1 MSEIADPVVGY
12 LTKYHDR
19 LVERHILI
27 QLMTQVQS
35 RTELLVPDLGWRPTS
50 SKQTVSFNWREPPAG
65 KFQPPPSAAEVKGKE
80 LSPDLAFMVKEQV
93 MLLRPTKTTAE
104 LLSSYWNWQQQ
115 SDAQQQKADAWM
127 QQDCEHTNLEFF
139 DQRLK
144 ELQNT
149 PDRHFGLWPGDIVL
163 VIDPHDRE
171 VLAYVDMFT
180 DTEMTL
186 CYLAEGQDMVRVVG
200 EVDQFTLP
208 GKVLRNAPEPVKTT
222 MGRFLL
228 NKLLLELPF
237 GEQIPYVNETIDI
250 GDLDGVVTKLLMA
263 SKITTDQVK
272 TYFDNGF
279 FIGNFAELCV
289 PGYSKK
295 SLTTDPNIAKR
306 RDELYREHIHELD
319 DPVVVSKIE
328 DELIAMDQEYLKG
341 DVAMRFYKP
350 MNPGKVFGVARK
362 KLYLSVGG
370 IEAFSNVA
378 GQIDV
383 IPQSLQEGFN
393 EDTFTSFVNEIRKG
407 SFQRGHE
414 TRKGGAQTKFIIRIF
429 QDLVIDIE
437 DCGTTK
443 GMIFDFDKYSYKDFI
458 GRYVWIKGKW
468 TLVTEEN
475 CKTLPGG
482 EQRVRSP
489 MYCKHEGGICRL
501 CAGEV
506 LRDLQSKQPAM
517 MIVDISSTFM
527 MAAMKNMHGSK
538 LSLCELSDLN
548 KLVL

>member
-1 MSEIADPVVGY
+1 MSELSDALVDY
-12 LTKYHDR
+12 LVKYHDR
-19 LVERHILI
+19 LTERHILI
-27 QLMTQVQS
+27 QLMTQVRS
-35 RTELLVPDLGWRPTS
+35 RPELLVPELGWRPS
-50 SKQTVSFNWREPPAG
+50 ASKPTVSFNWREPSPG
-65 KFQPPPSAAEVKGKE
+65 KFQPPPSAAAVKGKE
-80 LSPDLAFMVKEQV
+80 LPPDLAFMVKEQV
-93 MLLRPTKTTAE
+93 MLMRPSETTAE
-104 LLSSYWNWQQQ
+104 LLSSYWNWLQQ
-115 SDAQQQKADAWM
+115 SEAQQQKADAWL
-127 QQDCEHTNLEFF
+127 QQDCQHDNLEFF
-139 DQRLK
+139 DQRLR
-144 ELQNT
+144 ELQNS
-149 PDRHFGLWPGDIVL
+149 PDRHFGLWPGDIVR
-163 VIDPHDRE
+163 VIDPQDQE
-171 VLAYVDMFT
+171 VLAYVDAFT
-180 DTEMTL
+180 DEEMTL
-186 CYLAEGQDMVRVVG
+186 CYLTTDNGQRLVS

-208 GKVLRNAPEPVKTT
+208 GKVLRNASDPVKTT
-222 MGRFLL
+222 VGRFLL
-228 NKLLLELPF
+228 NKLLLDLPF
-237 GEQIPYVNETIDI
+237 GDKIPYVNETIDV
-250 GDLDGVVTKLLMA
+250 GDLDGTVSKLLMGD
-263 SKITTDQVK
+263 KITTDQVK
-272 TYFDNGF
+272 MYFDNGF

-306 RDELYREHIHELD
+306 RDELYQEHAHELD

-468 TLVTEEN
+468 TLVTEDN

-489 MYCKHEGGICRL
+489 MYCKYAGGICRL

-506 LRDLQSKQPAM
+506 LRDLRAKQPAM